1 MRLTG
6 AASGHLGYCTNV
18 HPGEAADDVLHH
30 VATLVPQVK
39 AAFVPDTAMGVGL
52 RVAAR
57 AAFEFEDPRRLALLQ
72 EALTENDLYVYT
84 INGFPYGNFHHGLIK
99 EKVYQPDWRNPQRVR
114 YTIALARLLASLL
127 PDDVEY
133 GSISTV
139 PCGFRRD
146 LRSDDDLAIVAAHLL
161 QMVETLARL
170 RDTTGKTIVIALE
183 PEPCCHLETIP
194 ETVTFFE
201 RWIFCRAARVQLMRQ
216 TGVAAAEAE
225 CILHRHLAICVDLCH
240 LAVEF
245 ETPRE
250 ALAQLSAAGIG
261 IGKVQISA
269 GLRVSHVD
277 ASVREQLKA
286 YDDGIYLHQ
295 VVARRDG
302 GLVRYLDLNE
312 ALASLGPEEPDPE
325 WRIHFHVPVFAD
337 DLGRLSSTRREIED
351 FLALHAAHGVC
362 AHLEVETYTWNV
374 VPPALRESYLPAALA
389 RELRW
394 VRTRL
399 RQ

>member
-1 MRLTG
+1 MRLTCPVP
-6 AASGHLGYCTNV
+6 GHLGYCTNV

-39 AAFVPDTAMGVGL
+39 AEFAPSKAMGVGL

-57 AAFEFEDPRRLALLQ
+57 AAFEFEDPGRLTLLK
-72 EALTENDLYVYT
+72 EALAENGLYVYT
-84 INGFPYGNFHHGLIK
+84 INGFPYGNFHSGPVK
-99 EKVYQPDWRNPQRVR
+99 ERVYRPDWRDPQRLR
-114 YTIALARLLASLL
+114 YTIALARLLASVL

-161 QMVETLARL
+161 QMAETLARL
-170 RDTTGKTIVIALE
+170 RETTGKTIVLALE

-201 RWIFCRAARVQLMRQ
+201 RWILCEAARAQLMRQ
-216 TGVAAAEAE
+216 TGAAAAEAE
-225 CILHRHLAICVDLCH
+225 RILRRHLAVCVDLCH

-245 ETPRE
+245 ETPRD
-250 ALAQLSAAGIG
+250 ALARLSAAGIA

-277 ASVREQLKA
+277 ASVREQLTA

-302 GLVRYLDLNE
+302 GLVRYLDLEE
-312 ALASLGPEEPDPE
+312 ALASLDHRGPDPE

-337 DLGRLSSTRREIED
+337 DLGRLSSTRREIEE
-351 FLALHAAHGVC
+351 FLALHVAHGVC
-362 AHLEVETYTWNV
+362 GHLEVETYTWNV
-374 VPPALRESYLPAALA
+374 VPPALREPCLPAALA

-394 VRTRL
+394 VQARL